1 MAGRNAEQQRKASYE
16 KLSSLA
22 EKLEE
27 HERLELDI
35 WDKFTKHQEK
45 VDQSILVLN
54 HEMGEVIGELRAIKW
69 MVGGGLGMAII
80 LQILLRIFM

>member
-1 MAGRNAEQQRKASYE
+1 MVEASKRTKASNAP
-16 KLSSLA
+16 LMRQLA
-22 EKLEE
+22 AHEKLE
-27 HERLELDI
+27 LEI
-35 WDKFTKHQEK
+35 WENFSKHQEK